1 MVSKPMNRFHKGLP
15 VHNLDQE
22 SNKADQHRIH
32 QSLKYDLIHG
42 CEIGNSQLGIEN
54 MPDAQCGDGQE

>member
-1 MVSKPMNRFHKGLP
+1 M
-15 VHNLDQE
+15 HNLDQE
-22 SNKADQHRIH
+22 SNKANQDRIH